1 MNKCL
6 VLLQHAS
13 EAKPFVTLVTFI
25 RSVPCVFIQMIF
37 IISFQE
43 EFLATERT
51 NISIIAFFFWF
62 MGFHVCLKG
71 SFGGDGLV
79 AHGTH

>member
-6 VLLQHAS
+6 VLFQHAS

-25 RSVPCVFIQMIF
+25 RSVPSVFIQVIF

-43 EFLATERT
+43 EFFAAERT
-51 NISIIAFFFWF
+51 HISIIAFFFWF
-62 MGFHVCLKG
+62 MGFHVGLKG
-71 SFGGDGLV
+71 SFGGDRLV
-79 AHGTH
+79 ADGTH